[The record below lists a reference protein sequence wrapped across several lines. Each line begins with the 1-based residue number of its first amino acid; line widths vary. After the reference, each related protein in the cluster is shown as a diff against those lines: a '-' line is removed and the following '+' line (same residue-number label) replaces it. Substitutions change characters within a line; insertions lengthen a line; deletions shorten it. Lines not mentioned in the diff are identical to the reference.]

1 MLVRSREILADAR
14 KRKYGIPGLLG
25 GNLEMVVGQVKAAE
39 DRKSPLILVFNQ
51 DVAPEIP
58 LELGMSL
65 LVEAAKNAHVPVAT
79 ILDHGHDLESIV
91 KAIRS
96 GTSSVMFDGSRLP
109 YEENVRKTAEVVRIA
124 HAVGVCVEAELGSIV
139 GSSIDLEDTG
149 PEAAMTDPRMAA
161 EFVDRTGVDTLA
173 ISFGNAHGV
182 YKGEPNLDLERVQKI
197 HSMVDIPL
205 VMHGGSGLAEDD
217 YARLI
222 ESGISKV
229 CYYTAM
235 ARSVSR
241 DIREMMVN
249 SRRED
254 VIYHMIISRAIDCFY
269 SETKDLLDLLGCSGK
284 AV

>member
-14 KRKYGIPGLLG
+14 MRKYGIPGLLG

-39 DRKSPLILVFNQ
+39 DRRSPLILVFNQ
-51 DVAPEIP
+51 GVTPEIP

-65 LVEAAKNAHVPVAT
+65 LVEAAKSARVPVAT

-96 GTSSVMFDGSRLP
+96 GTSSVMFDGSCLP
-109 YEENVRKTAEVVRIA
+109 YEENVRKTAEIVRIA

-139 GSSIDLEDTG
+139 GSSISLEDTG

-182 YKGEPNLDLERVQKI
+182 YRGEPNLDLERVQNI
-197 HSMVDIPL
+197 YSLVDIPL
-205 VMHGGSGLAEDD
+205 VMHGGSGLVEDD

-235 ARSVSR
+235 ARSVSG

-254 VIYHMIISRAIDCFY
+254 VIYHMIISQAIDCFY
-269 SETKDLLDLLGCSGK
+269 GETKALLDLLGCSGK